1 MKVFDCTAYFD
12 EELMMD
18 IRFNILNNHVSK
30 FIVVESRYSHSGKKK
45 KLNFNLKRFS
55 EFKHKILYLVIEDE
69 PKNLLEIKNNDS
81 DSAIKRLNSIKRLE
95 QARNY
100 MMEGL
105 KDASEDDI
113 VLLSDSDEIPNLDV
127 CDVKNIGN
135 DIYIFEQ
142 KMFNYKFNLYYD
154 LIPWFGTRAC
164 KIKNLKSFAWL
175 KDLKIKKYPYWRID
189 VLFSDLKSNKVKI
202 IKNAGWHFNN
212 LLTEEKLYNKLINQ
226 GHHNEFDDSG
236 ITLENLKAKIE
247 NRLAFYNHKADKK
260 DNDKYNFEYKLKK
273 ISDDQLP
280 RYLVENKEK
289 YQKWFD

>member
-55 EFKHKILYLVIEDE
+55 EFRHKILYLVIEDE
-69 PKNLLEIKNNDS
+69 PKNLLEIKNNDT

-127 CDVKNIGN
+127 CDIKNIGN

-175 KDLKIKKYPYWRID
+175 KDLKIKKYPLWRID

-212 LLTEEKLYNKLINQ
+212 LLTAEKLYNKLINQ

>member
-127 CDVKNIGN
+127 CDIKNIGN

-202 IKNAGWHFNN
+202 INNAGWHFNN
-212 LLTEEKLYNKLINQ
+212 LLTAEKLYNKLINQ

>member
-1 MKVFDCTAYFD
+1 MKVFDCTAYFE

-55 EFKHKILYLVIEDE
+55 EFRHKILYLVIEDE
-69 PKNLLEIKNNDS
+69 PKNLLEIKNNDT

-105 KDASEDDI
+105 KDASEDDV

-127 CDVKNIGN
+127 CDIKNIGN

-164 KIKNLKSFAWL
+164 KIKNLKSFSWL
-175 KDLKIKKYPYWRID
+175 KDLKSKKYPFWRID

-212 LLTEEKLYNKLINQ
+212 LLTAEKLYNKLVNQ
-226 GHHNEFDDSG
+226 GHHNEFDVSG
-236 ITLENLKAKIE
+236 ITLENLKAKIQ

-260 DNDKYNFEYKLKK
+260 DNNKYNFEYKLKK
-273 ISDDQLP
+273 VGDDQLP
-280 RYLVENKEK
+280 KFLVDNKSNYK
-289 YQKWFD
+289 NWFD

>member
-55 EFKHKILYLVIEDE
+55 EFRHKILYLVIEDE
-69 PKNLLEIKNNDS
+69 PKNLLEIKNNDT

-127 CDVKNIGN
+127 CDIKNIGN

-212 LLTEEKLYNKLINQ
+212 LLTAEKLYNKLINQ

>member
-55 EFKHKILYLVIEDE
+55 EFRHKILYLVIEDE
-69 PKNLLEIKNNDS
+69 PKNLLEIKNNDT

-127 CDVKNIGN
+127 CDIKNIGN

-212 LLTEEKLYNKLINQ
+212 LLTAEKLYNKLINQ

-289 YQKWFD
+289 YQKLFD

>member
-127 CDVKNIGN
+127 CDIKNIGN

-212 LLTEEKLYNKLINQ
+212 LLTAEKLYNKLINQ